1 MPGAQRGVVQVSPA
15 TGSKGASPRSTTTA
29 AGGVLHRQGPV
40 QQRLVGHDL
49 ARARTAV
56 GAHDHLGRG
65 IVDALRQVDRGEAA
79 EHHRM
84 HRADAGAGQHGED
97 GLGHHGHVQQD
108 AVAAFHAQFEHGGG
122 GVDLFIDILARDRS
136 RSTSVD
142 TDQRRILRLR
152 EPPVDGVVTEIGLA
166 AHEPLGEGRPGEVQH
181 GLERRFP
188 MHPAPAR
195 ARKRP
200 GRVSIGNGNPWFCM
214 VVSCY
219 RAYAFWLIAFCFKLW
234 VILVGK
240 PCTRLAAGQKFC
252 HASTPHGRRAGYSNE
267 PVLKFGRIP
276 AKL

>member
-1 MPGAQRGVVQVSPA
+1 MPGAQRGVVQVSPRHRLE
-15 TGSKGASPRSTTTA
+15 GRQPSVEHHH
-29 AGGVLHRQGPV
+29 GGRRGLAQAQGPV

-108 AVAAFHAQFEHGGG
+108 AVAAFHAQFLEHGGG
-122 GVDLFIDILARDRS
+122 GVDLFIDILAR
-136 RSTSVD
+136 VD
-142 TDQRRILRLR
+142 PFAVHLGGHPDQRRILRLR
-152 EPPVDGVVTEIGLA
+152 GQPPVDGVVTEIGLA

-188 MHPAPAR
+188 MHPAGLLAPESVPVVYR
-195 ARKRP
+195 SVMEIP
-200 GRVSIGNGNPWFCM
+200 GF
-214 VVSCY
+214 
-219 RAYAFWLIAFCFKLW
+219 AWLSP
-234 VILVGK
+234 VIV
-240 PCTRLAAGQKFC
+240 
-252 HASTPHGRRAGYSNE
+252 HTP
-267 PVLKFGRIP
+267 FG
-276 AKL
+276 

>member
-1 MPGAQRGVVQVSPA
+1 
-15 TGSKGASPRSTTTA
+15 
-29 AGGVLHRQGPV
+29 
-40 QQRLVGHDL
+40 
-49 ARARTAV
+49 
-56 GAHDHLGRG
+56 
-65 IVDALRQVDRGEAA
+65 
-79 EHHRM
+79 M

-97 GLGHHGHVQQD
+97 GLRHHGHVQQD
-108 AVAAFHAQFEHGGG
+108 AVAAFHAQFLEHGGG
-122 GVDLFIDILARDRS
+122 GVDLFIDILAR
-136 RSTSVD
+136 VD
-142 TDQRRILRLR
+142 PFAVHLGGHPDQRRIFRLR
-152 EPPVDGVVTEIGLA
+152 GQPSVDGVVTEWSCRPRTTWRRA
-166 AHEPLGEGRPGEVQH
+166 AGRSPARTRTAFPNAPG
-181 GLERRFP
+181 R
-188 MHPAPAR
+188 PAR

-219 RAYAFWLIAFCFKLW
+219 RAYAFWLIAFASSFW